1 VSSGALVQLL
11 ASQAIG
17 HAGSVMV
24 TLLGLTV
31 AGFLLA
37 AGASS
42 CPVSQI
48 TPEYWKLSS
57 GSVR

>member
-1 VSSGALVQLL
+1 L